1 MGSKLE
7 WIGAAFGIIGA
18 FTVASHTGVS
28 GYGYIPFLIGAVA
41 YVIHSWQIRNVP
53 LLLLNATF
61 ATANIYGITQ
71 WIV

>member
-1 MGSKLE
+1 MGKALE
-7 WIGAAFGIIGA
+7 WIGACFGIIGA
-18 FTVASHTGVS
+18 FMVASHTGVS

-41 YVIHSWQIRNVP
+41 YVIHSYRIRNFP

-71 WIV
+71 WIS